1 MAIAESLRR
10 LIADELAKR
19 TEPWARRF
27 VDLGTGV
34 PYDDVVET
42 LALVGAGVERD
53 SAGDPLSDEAFR
65 EHLAAWL
72 VDTVLVNPN
81 LPKSSYRP
89 QLQTGVRVQFETYG
103 EHEPAARALDT
114 LAELAL
120 GAYDDS
126 HPRAARIARPD
137 LVVAAYLRAAGEGA
151 PAATPPGTSRR
162 IRRTGRAAKPATAMA
177 RRGRAKK
184 ARRGGTESSA
194 AKPSRTKRRPAGSRG
209 ATKPRSSKPASRA
222 RGSAK
227 IGARAKQSV
236 GTRRARAARAKARRK
251 KK

>member
-1 MAIAESLRR
+1 MAIAETLRR

-19 TEPWARRF
+19 SEPWARRF
-27 VDLGTGV
+27 VDLATGA

-42 LALVGAGVERD
+42 LARVGTGVERD
-53 SAGDPLSDEAFR
+53 AAGDPLSDEAFR

-81 LPKSSYRP
+81 LQKTAYRP
-89 QLQTGVRVQFETYG
+89 QLQTGVRVQFQTYA
-103 EHEPAARALDT
+103 EHEPTAPALDT

-126 HPRAARIARPD
+126 HPSAARIARPD
-137 LVVAAYLRAAGEGA
+137 LVVAAYLRAGTEGA
-151 PAATPPGTSRR
+151 PAAMPPSTSG
-162 IRRTGRAAKPATAMA
+162 RRTAHATKRATAKA
-177 RRGRAKK
+177 PGGRTKG
-184 ARRGGTESSA
+184 ARRGGTSLA
-194 AKPSRTKRRPAGSRG
+194 GKPSRPKRRRGG
-209 ATKPRSSKPASRA
+209 ATKLRASKAAPRA

-227 IGARAKQSV
+227 PGGGAKRSVGARRVK
-236 GTRRARAARAKARRK
+236 AASAKARRK